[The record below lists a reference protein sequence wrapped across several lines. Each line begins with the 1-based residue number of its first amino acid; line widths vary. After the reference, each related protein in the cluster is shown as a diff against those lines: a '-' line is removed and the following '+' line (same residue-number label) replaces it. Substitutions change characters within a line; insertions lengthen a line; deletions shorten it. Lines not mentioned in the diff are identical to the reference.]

1 MSAAAF
7 LHMTLTH
14 SSTAHHPA
22 HSLCRMKRKQK
33 VGVWAL
39 VFGLIVLS
47 LSACASSSSSAP
59 IVYGG
64 RPAPIISKG
73 ASRAPSAP
81 LPPIQT
87 PGPPIDL
94 STPVWDSYTFPRI
107 DYTQAISQCVPFARL
122 ISGVQIW
129 GDAYTWWDQAQ
140 GKYPRSSSPAEGSVL
155 VLKGWNEDRRGHVAV
170 VKAILSS
177 RVIRVDH
184 ANWLHGEEVS
194 LDVPVIDVSPYNDWT
209 QVRVWHVPGMYW
221 GGRIYTAQGFIH
233 PLGPPPPRIETRP
246 VAPIYDPSAP
256 IASLP
261 ASPPSG

>member
-1 MSAAAF
+1 
-7 LHMTLTH
+7 
-14 SSTAHHPA
+14 
-22 HSLCRMKRKQK
+22 MKRKQK

-39 VFGLIVLS
+39 VFGLIALS
-47 LSACASSSSSAP
+47 LSACASSPTSAP
-59 IVYGG
+59 IVYG
-64 RPAPIISKG
+64 RNAPI

-94 STPVWDSYTFPRI
+94 STPYWDSYTFPRI
-107 DYTQAISQCVPFARL
+107 DYTQATSQCVPFARL

-140 GKYPRSSSPAEGSVL
+140 GKYPRSSKPAEGSVL
-155 VLKGWNEDRRGHVAV
+155 VLKGWNEEKRGHVAV
-170 VKAILSS
+170 VKSILSS

-194 LDVPVIDVSPYNDWT
+194 LDVPVIDVSPYNDWSE
-209 QVRVWHVPGMYW
+209 VRVWYVPGMYW
-221 GGRIYTAQGFIH
+221 GGRIYTAQGFIY
-233 PLGPPPPRIETRP
+233 PLGPPPPRPAAP
-246 VAPIYDPSAP
+246 VYDPNAP

-261 ASPPSG
+261 GSPPSG